1 MRLTALKTTPAL
13 KEASM
18 IPIKEENQAL
28 LKETTSKV
36 VWK

>member
-18 IPIKEENQAL
+18 IPIEKGNRAL